1 MQPIVWQGES
11 VSPWVLGSAQLG
23 LDYGVAND
31 FGSPASD
38 AARSLVRGAWGGGVR
53 FFDTA
58 QAYGASETVLGRCF
72 QAEGFTPDASVITKL
87 SPEGDPRDGQWIRR
101 SVATSLQCLGVER
114 LWGLMLHRA
123 SWLDAWSEGLGDVLV
138 DLRDSGAVGHLG
150 VSVYS
155 VSEARHALETPDIDI
170 LQLPCNAWDQRML
183 RSGVLGRAARRGVL
197 CFVRSILLQGLL
209 VLPQEQVENRLPAA
223 AQAARCW
230 IELAAEFACRPIEL
244 AFRFALSLG
253 LPLVIGV
260 DCPEQ
265 VSENLDLLTLPT
277 LEEDRV
283 DRIHEAMAE
292 LLNETILNPAQWE
305 TKS

>member
-11 VSPWVLGSAQLG
+11 ISHWVLGAAQLG
-23 LDYGVAND
+23 LSYGVAND
-31 FGSPASD
+31 FGIPASEE
-38 AARSLVRGAWGGGVR
+38 ARSLVRSAWAGGVR

-58 QAYGASETVLGRCF
+58 QAYGVSETVLGRCF
-72 QAEGFTPDASVITKL
+72 QAEKLASDASVITKL
-87 SPEGDPRDGQWIRR
+87 SPEGNPRDAEWIRR
-101 SVATSLQCLGVER
+101 SVAASLQCLGIER

-123 SWLDAWSEGLGDVLV
+123 SWLEAWQEGLGDVLV
-138 DLRDSGAVGHLG
+138 DLRDGGVVRHLG

-155 VSEARHALETPDIDI
+155 VSEAQQALEIPDIDI

-183 RSGVLGRAARRGVL
+183 RSGVLGQAARRGVL

-209 VLPQEQVENRLPAA
+209 VLPQEQVEKRLPAA

-230 IELAAEFACRPIEL
+230 RDLAAEFSCRPIEV
-244 AFRFALSLG
+244 AFRFALSLA

-265 VSENLDLLTLPT
+265 VGENLDLLALGA
-277 LEEDRV
+277 LEQDRV
-283 DRIHEAMAE
+283 VRIHEAMAE
-292 LLNETILNPAQWE
+292 VLNETILNPAQWE

>member
-11 VSPWVLGSAQLG
+11 VFPWVLGAAQLG
-23 LDYGVAND
+23 LNYGIAND
-31 FGSPASD
+31 FGIPASEE
-38 AARSLVRGAWGGGVR
+38 ARSLVRSAWAGGVR

-58 QAYGASETVLGRCF
+58 QAYGTSETVLGRCF
-72 QAEGFTPDASVITKL
+72 QAERLTPDASVITKL
-87 SPEGDPRDGQWIRR
+87 SPEGDPRDAAWIRR
-101 SVATSLQCLGVER
+101 SVAASLQRLGIER
-114 LWGLMLHRA
+114 LWGLMLHRT
-123 SWLDAWSEGLGDVLV
+123 SWLDTWAEGLGDVLV
-138 DLRDSGAVGHLG
+138 DLRDSGVIRHLG

-155 VSEARHALETPDIDI
+155 VTEAQQALEIPDIDI

-183 RSGVLGRAARRGVL
+183 RSGVLGQAARRGVL

-209 VLPQEQVENRLPAA
+209 VLPPEQVESRLPAA

-230 IELAAEFACRPIEL
+230 RELAAGFSRRPIEL
-244 AFRFALSLG
+244 AFRFALSLN

-265 VSENLDLLTLPT
+265 VGENLDLLALGA
-277 LEEDRV
+277 LEQDQV

-292 LLNETILNPAQWE
+292 VLDETILNPTEWE